1 LKLIDDTTL
10 LSRSTALSLRLPEW
24 IAFGFFVYLG
34 ITALFTRAHVK
45 RRHMALI
52 LVSVIGATFVLRA
65 TTLSVDSGIRDWLPA
80 GDLLLAY
87 WLPVL
92 IAPAPDP
99 GWERRFVVLD
109 DRWLGQPLRRSQ
121 HWPWPVT
128 ALLEFSYLFCYPMVP
143 FGFAVLFFG
152 GFRADAERF
161 WTAVLTAALPCYGLV
176 VWLPMRPPRIVERSI
191 PTSRSM
197 IRALNLQVLRHASIQ
212 LNTFPSAHVA
222 ASVATALAV
231 GARLPLIGA
240 ALWII
245 TAGITVGSV
254 LRRYHYAA
262 DAIAGIALGVA
273 GFVLSR
279 SV

>member
-1 LKLIDDTTL
+1 
-10 LSRSTALSLRLPEW
+10 
-24 IAFGFFVYLG
+24 
-34 ITALFTRAHVK
+34 
-45 RRHMALI
+45 
-52 LVSVIGATFVLRA
+52 
-65 TTLSVDSGIRDWLPA
+65 SVDSRIRDWLPA

-99 GWERRFVVLD
+99 EWERRFVVLD
-109 DRWLGQPLRRSQ
+109 DRWLGHPLRRSR

-128 ALLEFSYLFCYPMVP
+128 ALLEFRYLFCYPMVP
-143 FGFAVLFFG
+143 FGFAVLLFG
-152 GFRADAERF
+152 GFRTDAERF

-222 ASVATALAV
+222 ASV
-231 GARLPLIGA
+231 
-240 ALWII
+240 
-245 TAGITVGSV
+245 
-254 LRRYHYAA
+254 
-262 DAIAGIALGVA
+262 
-273 GFVLSR
+273 
-279 SV
+279 